1 MDNKTYALDPDT
13 LALVERLENKQK
25 FYYSSNRTAYNYY
38 YAKLKIQDL
47 GISTPPSLLG
57 LNNTLGW
64 ATSAVD
70 VVAERLT
77 FEGCYSASNEAL
89 ANRLN
94 SIYRDNEIAAI
105 QRSVLKDAL
114 ITGTSYISVAPGD
127 TTQGEPNVLIRSESP
142 NSMVGDFNERT
153 LRLDNAL
160 KVVRQG
166 DYYLGTLWLPNET
179 INLIKP
185 VAGSNPWMELGERN
199 IHNLGRVTVVCMRNN
214 YDNEYPTGRT
224 EITRPLRTLI
234 MSACRTLT
242 ATETAREFFAM
253 PLRAIS
259 GADPEDFLNEDG
271 TAIDSWNMIASRI
284 LGIPFNAKDNV
295 TPTMTQL
302 PASDPNSIMS
312 LVNKYAVLAA
322 REVGVSA
329 AMFSFDTVNAA
340 SAEAINEADKKLI
353 KKAEERQHEVAR
365 AWKQALSFAVLIDD
379 GFIPDDWNDVET
391 IFRPVE
397 TISRAQEADAMV
409 KLASMGLYEKP
420 FPDYV
425 YRKLGLKPV
434 EIAEL
439 KNFFKLQQGNKLIE
453 SLLTQNGAA
462 PQTDNQTTGA

>member
-1 MDNKTYALDPDT
+1 MENITHALDPAT
-13 LALVERLENKQK
+13 LALVERLEHRQK
-25 FYYSSNRTAYNYY
+25 YYYSSNRTAYNYY
-38 YAKLKIQDL
+38 YAKLKVQDL

-64 ATSAVD
+64 ASSAVD

-77 FEGCYSASNEAL
+77 FEGCYSASNEEL

-94 SIYRDNEIAAI
+94 TIYRDNEIAAI
-105 QRSVLKDAL
+105 QRSVLKSAL
-114 ITGTSYISVAPGD
+114 ITGTSYISVAPGNVEL
-127 TTQGEPNVLIRSESP
+127 GEPRVLIRSESP

-160 KVVRQG
+160 KVIKQG
-166 DYYLGTLWLPNET
+166 DNLIGTLWLPNET

-185 VAGSNPWMELGERN
+185 AGGSQQWRELGERN
-199 IHNLGRVTVVCMRNN
+199 VHNLGRVTIVCVRNN
-214 YDNEYPTGRT
+214 YDDEYPTGRT

-271 TAIDSWNMIASRI
+271 TAINSWNMIASRI
-284 LGIPFNAKDNV
+284 LGIPYNTKDGIA
-295 TPTMTQL
+295 PSITQL
-302 PASDPNSIMS
+302 PASDPQSIMN

-365 AWKQALSFAVLIDD
+365 AWKQALSFAVLIED
-379 GFIPDDWNDVET
+379 GAIPEDWNDIET

-397 TISRAQEADAMV
+397 TISRAQEADAMQ
-409 KLASMGLYEKP
+409 KLNSMGLYEKP

-439 KNFFKLQQGNKLIE
+439 KAWFKIQQGNKLIE
-453 SLLTQNGAA
+453 SLLTNNGAE
-462 PQTDNQTTGA
+462 PTTTQTTGE